1 MTSCTPEQVSYALVV
16 SACISC
22 VLTTVVFLVQYS
34 VVPSAVQ
41 CSVPSAV
48 QCTCADFESIHSLT
62 PTVTLTP
69 ILTSILTS
77 RSHT

>member
-22 VLTTVVFLVQYS
+22 VLFTVVFLVQYR
-34 VVPSAVQ
+34 V
-41 CSVPSAV
+41 VPSAV

-69 ILTSILTS
+69 ILTS